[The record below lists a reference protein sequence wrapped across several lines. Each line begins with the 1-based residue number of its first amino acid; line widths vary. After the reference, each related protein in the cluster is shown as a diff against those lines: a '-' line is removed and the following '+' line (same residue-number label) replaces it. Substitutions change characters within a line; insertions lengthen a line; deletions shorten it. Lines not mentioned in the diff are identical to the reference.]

1 MKPSYI
7 YLTNSCGTI
16 VLLFQVLLSISFAH
30 ELTVHNSS
38 TFDVDTTTISTTLI
52 ENGSNP
58 HSSLVAERIARGN
71 AILEEMKSHIF
82 GTEEQVHE
90 SDLICNCNGALCD
103 NELVH
108 LLGDSYR
115 GKCRAKRGRC
125 FKVYDQQHN
134 YHMSVGCVDH
144 KDLFPVPIFCLGHPN
159 YHMTCC
165 NYSFCDEEIS
175 LNVVEGITLEDAI
188 PWHWVLIGA
197 FIFLGFVAVIVM
209 ALLRHPRV
217 ASVTRKY
224 LRLGPTMSAAL
235 NHISP
240 REDEVP
246 MIETMSQT
254 TTTTAPA
261 IQLLLLKGLES
272 TDAGS
277 GSGSG
282 LPLLT
287 QRNIARQIE
296 LVREIGQGRFG
307 DVWLGAWKGDMVAVK
322 IFSSRDEGSWSH
334 EVETFQTHMLRHP
347 NILQFYASDSKDT
360 GTTMQLWLITEY
372 HSHGSLFDYLSN
384 STVNVV
390 TLVQMV
396 RGISNGLSFLH
407 TELMGIQKKPAIAH
421 RDIKSKNIL
430 VKADLTCAIAD
441 LGLAVRYESGHI
453 SLPNSN
459 KCGTVRY
466 LPPEILEEKVESTR
480 FEFYRMGDMYA
491 IGLVIW
497 EIARR
502 TTCSA
507 GPASPFAESLPYYD
521 LVSRDPT
528 IKEMREVVVT
538 QGVRPYESYH
548 WRENNVLRDVSR
560 VMRECWSANPSSRLT
575 AMNVRLSM
583 DRLAQTELNLRFS

>member
-1 MKPSYI
+1 MRSFCPYV
-7 YLTNSCGTI
+7 TNFYRLAT
-16 VLLFQVLLSISFAH
+16 LLFHVLFSIIA
-30 ELTVHNSS
+30 EDALNSNML
-38 TFDVDTTTISTTLI
+38 VANGTTLLN
-52 ENGSNP
+52 EPFKNGSNP
-58 HSSLVAERIARGN
+58 QSSLVSGRIARGN
-71 AILEEMKSHIF
+71 AIIQEMRSHIF
-82 GTEEQVHE
+82 GTDEQIHE

-125 FKVYDQQHN
+125 FKVYDEQHN

-144 KDLFPVPIFCLGHPN
+144 KDLFPIPIFCLGHPN
-159 YHMTCC
+159 FHMTCC

-175 LNVVEGITLEDAI
+175 MSVADMVISDRTT
-188 PWHWVLIGA
+188 PWRW
-197 FIFLGFVAVIVM
+197 VIVGLVVLFGILIATAI
-209 ALLRHPRV
+209 ALFRHPRLTSFV
-217 ASVTRKY
+217 RKY
-224 LRLGPTMSAAL
+224 FRLGPTVSAAL
-235 NHISP
+235 NNISS

-246 MIETMSQT
+246 MIETLSQT
-254 TTTTAPA
+254 TTTSAPA

-296 LVREIGQGRFG
+296 LVREIAQGRFG

-360 GTTMQLWLITEY
+360 GTIMQLWLITEY

-384 STVNVV
+384 TTVNVV
-390 TLVQMV
+390 TLVQMI
-396 RGISNGLSFLH
+396 RSISNGLSFLH

-441 LGLAVRYESGHI
+441 LGLAVRYEAGHI
-453 SLPNSN
+453 SLPNTN

-466 LPPEILEEKVESTR
+466 LPPEILEDKVESTK
-480 FEFYRMGDMYA
+480 FELYRTGDMYA
-491 IGLVIW
+491 VGLVIW
-497 EIARR
+497 EVARR
-502 TTCSA
+502 ATCSA
-507 GPASPFAESLPYYD
+507 GPASSFAESLPYYD
-521 LVSRDPT
+521 HVSRDPT

-538 QGVRPYESYH
+538 QGIRPYQSYH
-548 WRENNVLRDVSR
+548 WQNNNVLREVSR

-583 DRLAQTELNLRFS
+583 DRLAQTELNMRLS